1 MMKYVQALQT
11 AEFIAKICDT
21 KKEMKIRNI
30 WDYYPELFNEEKQRQ
45 EKEQEEENFFTYK
58 QKRQEYAK
66 MHNTRFGGDAACRK
80 K

>member
-11 AEFIAKICDT
+11 AEFIAKKKKK
-21 KKEMKIRNI
+21 KKEMKVRNI